1 MPMEPKV
8 ESPATHPPSR
18 AVVGTPPVGAVPER
32 DLPRGTA
39 PPRHDGVVP
48 RTDTAHRE
56 IAAPPGRVFAA
67 LVDPDALVAWLPPA
81 GMSARFEGFDAR
93 PGGSYRMV
101 LTYLDAADAPGKA
114 SADTDVVDVRVVQ
127 VVPEDRVVQAVDF
140 ESDDPAF
147 AGTMTMTWRVEAVDG
162 GTRVEIRAED
172 VPDGISAEDHA
183 AGLASSLDQLAAF
196 VER

>member
-1 MPMEPKV
+1 M
-8 ESPATHPPSR
+8 
-18 AVVGTPPVGAVPER
+18 
-32 DLPRGTA
+32 
-39 PPRHDGVVP
+39 P
-48 RTDTAHRE
+48 RTDVARRTV
-56 IAAPPGRVFAA
+56 AAPAETVFAA
-67 LVDPDALVAWLPPA
+67 MVEPDDLLVWLPPD
-81 GMSARFEGFDAR
+81 GMTGRFGHVDLR
-93 PGGSYRMV
+93 TGGSYRMV

-127 VVPEDRVVQAVDF
+127 VVPGDRVVQAVDF